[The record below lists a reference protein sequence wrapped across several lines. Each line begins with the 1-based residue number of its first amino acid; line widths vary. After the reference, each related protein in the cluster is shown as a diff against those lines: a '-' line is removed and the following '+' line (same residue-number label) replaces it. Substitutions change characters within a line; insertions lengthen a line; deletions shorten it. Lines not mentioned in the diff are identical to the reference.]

1 MTMDLHN
8 HPCLLLTPPI
18 SDQKYSQYDLLIVL
32 ANNYY
37 RSLSTHLCFGGSLIL
52 TAPLICMGHTTY
64 GDDVA
69 ITIILILMSIIHMFF
84 CNIHYFHKFVNSCDI
99 TKI

>member
-8 HPCLLLTPPI
+8 HPWLLLTPPI

-37 RSLSTHLCFGGSLIL
+37 RSRSLSTHLCFGGSLIL

-64 GDDVA
+64 GDAYDVA
-69 ITIILILMSIIHMFF
+69 ITIILILMSTI
-84 CNIHYFHKFVNSCDI
+84 YYVLL
-99 TKI
+99 